1 MKLAPF
7 TSKISQFAKDD
18 LGATTVDWVVLC
30 GAIVS
35 IGIATVAA
43 ITTNLE
49 EGAVGLETSISN
61 GIQYNLRETLGGDDG

>member
-35 IGIATVAA
+35 IGIATVTA
-43 ITTNLE
+43 ITTSLE
-49 EGAVGLETSISN
+49 EGAVGLETTVSN
-61 GIQYNLRETLGGDDG
+61 GINYTLRERTGGDD